1 MKYLYPTFLTFGF
14 FLILISCKDDKK
26 EPLDNPVETAVE
38 ETINVV
44 DTIPKTR
51 TLTVEDRNVDSPLL
65 TNLMLTVEAKN
76 FVSLMVSAGL
86 TNRLFVEEGPFTVFT
101 PSYIAF
107 ENIPKEKLKVLLDYK
122 NKTSLKTLINS
133 HIINGNLDSST
144 LKNNIDNNNGA
155 YTFKAIS
162 GASLTASLN
171 GDKIIIKDENG
182 VAAQLEESDVI
193 CSNGVFHLMSA
204 VLGLN

>member
-1 MKYLYPTFLTFGF
+1 MQNESHRLWP
-14 FLILISCKDDKK
+14 LI
-26 EPLDNPVETAVE
+26 
-38 ETINVV
+38 
-44 DTIPKTR
+44 
-51 TLTVEDRNVDSPLL
+51 
-65 TNLMLTVEAKN
+65 
-76 FVSLMVSAGL
+76 AG
-86 TNRLFVEEGPFTVFT
+86 TKFAD
-101 PSYIAF
+101 SYIIDYDNNYFNNYNKLVENF

-182 VAAQLEESDVI
+182 VAAQLEVSDVI
-193 CSNGVFHLMSA
+193 SSNGVFHLMSS
-204 VLGLN
+204 VLGLY